1 MPYRFLDNIAIADVA
16 FEATGKN
23 REELFISAADAL
35 LNVMVDD
42 PATVRL
48 IERVE
53 FGLEDKEL
61 DMLLFNFLNELVF
74 FKDARQLLLRVS
86 AVEFRR
92 SGGLFLLSAEAGGE
106 RPDPARHP
114 LVVDVKAVT
123 LHRFRV
129 EKMIHGW
136 RAEVVLDI

>member
-1 MPYRFLDNIAIADVA
+1 MPYRFLEDIAIADVA
-16 FEATGKN
+16 FEATGRN

-48 IERVE
+48 LEQVEFRVE
-53 FGLEDKEL
+53 EKEL

-92 SGGLFLLSAEAGGE
+92 SGGSFGLSARAGGE

-114 LVVDVKAVT
+114 LIVDVKAVT

-129 EKMIHGW
+129 EKKRRGW